1 MLDVVSE
8 YTIFF
13 EIDAVSSLT
22 IFLCGMKKK
31 KRREERKRPVGSV
44 ARSGGQTLRSYTVG
58 ALPILNHILR
68 RTRLEEFLGQYV
80 REDDRCLI
88 LPSVGTMVLLKN
100 FLTSRQPI
108 YGVSEWACR
117 QSPDLL
123 GLSEEE
129 VQSLNDDRVG
139 RCLDRIFEA
148 DHRSLI
154 LATLQH
160 VIREFGVSLDE
171 LHNDST
177 TLTFSGEYED
187 AAERLPVFGKLTRLI
202 TWGHNKD
209 HRPDLKQLLFTL
221 TVTRDG
227 TVPVNFDVGD
237 GNLTDDQTH
246 RDTWDLMCQLAGKP
260 DFLYV
265 ADCKLATEEN
275 MNHIH
280 RRGGRF
286 VTILPRTRAEDKA
299 FRQRLVEGQVRWTP
313 LCTRTT
319 SEGQPD
325 EVSLAEGSG
334 ITKEGFRLLW
344 FHSTRKVELDTAA
357 RSRKIIRTLRLLEDL
372 RKRVASTRTRFTEES
387 KVRKAV
393 EKCLSEGEGREWI
406 VFNID
411 PREEEHFKQAGPGR
425 PSKDT
430 AYRRQVKRRFNLRFE
445 VDQAAVARS
454 LSEDGV
460 FPLVTNDDRLKP
472 EEVLSA
478 YKRQSSIEKRFS
490 QLKSDY
496 QLAPVFLKAPHR
508 IEAMLCV
515 YFFALLIQALLER
528 ELRRAMQ
535 KEEIDTLALYPEDR
549 ACHSPTARKTIDL
562 FEDVQRHVLIA
573 GDGPPSQFATELS
586 RVQKRILRLLKVPG
600 SDYGM

>member
-1 MLDVVSE
+1 
-8 YTIFF
+8 
-13 EIDAVSSLT
+13 
-22 IFLCGMKKK
+22 MKYE
-31 KRREERKRPVGSV
+31 KREKRKRQVQLGSV
-44 ARSGGQTLRSYTVG
+44 SRSGGQTIRSYTVG
-58 ALPILNHILR
+58 ALPILNHIIK

-80 REDDRCLI
+80 REDDRCI
-88 LPSVGTMVLLKN
+88 IPPSVGIVILLKN

-117 QSPDLL
+117 HPPELL
-123 GLSEEE
+123 GLSKEE
-129 VQSLNDDRVG
+129 VQSMNDDRFG
-139 RCLDRIFEA
+139 RCLDRLFEA

-154 LATLQH
+154 LATLHH
-160 VIREFGVSLDE
+160 VIREFDVSLEE

-187 AAERLPVFGKLTRLI
+187 AAERLAVLGKVTRII

-246 RDTWDLMCQLAGKP
+246 RDTWDLVCKLAGGP

-280 RRGGRF
+280 QHGGRF

-299 FRQRLVEGQVRWTP
+299 FRSRLVDGQVQWTS
-313 LCTRTT
+313 LCTRTM
-319 SEGQPD
+319 SDGQHLD
-325 EVSLAEGSG
+325 EVSLAQGG
-334 ITKEGFRLLW
+334 GVTKEGFRLLW
-344 FHSTRKVELDTAA
+344 FHSTRKVELDAAA
-357 RSRKIIRTLRLLEDL
+357 RSRKILRTLRLLEDL
-372 RKRVASTRTRFTEES
+372 RKRVNSPRTRFTEES

-393 EKCLSEGEGREWI
+393 EKCLAEGEAREWV
-406 VFNID
+406 VFEVD
-411 PREEEHFKQAGPGR
+411 PREEERFKQTGPGR

-430 AYRRQVKRRFNLRFE
+430 EYRRDVKKRFNLRFD
-445 VDQAAVARS
+445 VDHTAVARS
-454 LSEDGV
+454 AKDDGV
-460 FPLVTNDDRLKP
+460 FPLVTNDDRLTP
-472 EEVLSA
+472 EKVLDA
-478 YKRQSSIEKRFS
+478 YKRQASIEKRFS

-508 IEAMLCV
+508 IEAILCV
-515 YFFALLIQALLER
+515 YFFALLVQALLER
-528 ELRRAMQ
+528 ELRRGMQ
-535 KEEIDTLALYPEDR
+535 KEGIDTLDLYPEDR
-549 ACHSPTARKTIDL
+549 ECHAPTARKAIDL
-562 FEDVQRHVLIA
+562 FENVQRHLLTGSDSRV
-573 GDGPPSQFATELS
+573 PSQFPTELT
-586 RVQKRILRLLKVPG
+586 RLQKRVLRLLKVPG
-600 SDYGM
+600 SHYGI